1 MSLSEEVAPLIVDI
15 ERLLPR
21 VSKPARYTGG
31 ELNSIVKPWA
41 EGRDAARQVRVA
53 LIYPDVYDIG
63 MSNLGLMALYDIV
76 NRLPYALAERAF
88 APWPDMEALLRTE
101 GAPVFSLESKRSL
114 ADFDLL
120 GFSLSYELTYTNILN
135 MLDVSGLPV
144 FAAERRDDQ
153 PLVIAGGSGAL
164 NPDALSDFIDAFAL
178 GDGEEL
184 IVEIVDLLREWKSQ
198 GGGPRRELL
207 RRLARLPGVYV
218 PSLYDVQYHADG
230 TVRCIA
236 PREAWLPRRVV
247 KRFVQ
252 ALPPALTRP
261 IVPYLQTVHDRAAI
275 EIQRGC
281 TQGCRFCQAG
291 IIYRPRLERSADDV
305 VRAAREMLANTG
317 YDELSLVSLSTTDHS
332 QIVPMAER
340 LRREFGERLT
350 ISLPSMRVDSFSV
363 RVAEA
368 VSSRGKHGITFA
380 PEAGSERLRFA
391 INKLVREEDLFRAA
405 ENAFSKG
412 WSSVKMYFMVGLPTE
427 TMEDVDG
434 IVRLGREVKKIGQR
448 HHGGRARVRVS
459 TSNFIPKAH
468 TPFQWA
474 KQMTAEELTPRHQH
488 LQRELKR
495 AGVAFSW
502 EEPEQ
507 SLLEAVMS
515 KGDRRLGRAVYRAWQ
530 LGARFD
536 AWSEYYDWPRWRRAL
551 EESGLDPSFYAH
563 REPDLFETFPWS
575 HIDIGVTESYLRGEW
590 LKTLRG
596 QTTQDCAPH
605 KGPYNCNVC
614 GVQNAGADQCV
625 AEFQELAEHRRAL
638 KAASRGEPLQLA
650 L

>member
-1 MSLSEEVAPLIVDI
+1 
-15 ERLLPR
+15 
-21 VSKPARYTGG
+21 
-31 ELNSIVKPWA
+31 
-41 EGRDAARQVRVA
+41 
-53 LIYPDVYDIG
+53 
-63 MSNLGLMALYDIV
+63 
-76 NRLPYALAERAF
+76 
-88 APWPDMEALLRTE
+88 METLLRTE

-135 MLDVSGLPV
+135 MLDISGLPV

-198 GGGPRRELL
+198 GRGPRRELL
-207 RRLARLPGVYV
+207 RRLARVPGVYV
-218 PSLYDVQYHADG
+218 PSLYDVHYHADG
-230 TVRCIA
+230 TVRRIA
-236 PREAWLPRRVV
+236 PWEAWLPRRVA

-291 IIYRPRLERSADDV
+291 IIYRPRLERPADDV

-317 YDELSLVSLSTTDHS
+317 YDEVSLVSLSTTDHS

-340 LRREFGERLT
+340 LRQEFGERLT

-363 RVAEA
+363 QVAEA

-448 HHGGRARVRVS
+448 HLGGRARVRVS

-536 AWSEYYDWPRWRRAL
+536 AWSESYDWPRWRRAL
-551 EESGLDPSFYAH
+551 EESGLDPSFYAN